1 MVSPYSKG
9 GSEKDGFSPEG
20 STPEVPV
27 LIQVAGPQADEK
39 TQQVREQQNSDEKD
53 KISVEEQLPV

>member
-1 MVSPYSKG
+1 MISPYSKG

-20 STPEVPV
+20 SPPEASV
-27 LIQVAGPQADEK
+27 LIQVAGPHVDEK
-39 TQQVREQQNSDEKD
+39 VHQAREQQNSDEKD